1 MPVKVLRDTWLIF
14 QRHLMLMIRS
24 PLWVFLGVAQPVVYL
39 ILFAPLLK
47 PALASMG
54 TDSMADAYRIYVPG
68 MLVALA
74 LAGGL
79 YVGFGLLGDLANG
92 VIERSRVTTVSRVA
106 LLLGR
111 SLRDVVTVLVQS
123 VLISLMAIPFG
134 LRVYLG
140 NILLGYLLLAL
151 INLATSSISYGI
163 AIKVNNPN
171 VLGQV
176 INNMAQPLMLL
187 SGTLLPLALAPLWL
201 RTAAN
206 WNPFNWAVNGMR
218 ALYAGHPGDPH
229 VWQGFVVIAGLV
241 VVAVAWAARSF
252 SRSVS

>member
-1 MPVKVLRDTWLIF
+1 MKVLRDTWLIF
-14 QRHLMLMIRS
+14 QRQLLLMARS
-24 PLWVFLGVAQPVVYL
+24 PMWIFLGVAQPVVYL

-54 TDSMADAYRIYVPG
+54 THSMTDAYRVYVPG
-68 MLVALA
+68 MLVALGIG
-74 LAGGL
+74 GGL

-92 VIERSRVTTVSRVA
+92 VIERCRVTTVSRVA

-111 SLRDVVTVLVQS
+111 ALRDVVTVIVQS
-123 VLISLMAIPFG
+123 IIITVLSLPFG
-134 LRVYLG
+134 LFVYIG
-140 NILLGYLLLAL
+140 NILLGYAMLAL
-151 INLATSSISYGI
+151 ISLAAASISYGI

-176 INNMAQPLMLL
+176 INNVAQPLMLL

-201 RTAAN
+201 RTVAD
-206 WNPFNWAVNGMR
+206 WNPFNWAVTGMR

-229 VWQGFVVIAGLV
+229 VWQGFVIIAALM

-252 SRSVS
+252 ARSVR

>member
-1 MPVKVLRDTWLIF
+1 MKVLRDTWLIF
-14 QRHLMLMIRS
+14 QRHMLLMIRS
-24 PLWVFLGVAQPVVYL
+24 PLWVFLGIAQPVVYL

-47 PALASMG
+47 PALQSLGATSMI
-54 TDSMADAYRIYVPG
+54 DAYRVYVPG

-74 LAGGL
+74 IGGGL

-111 SLRDVVTVLVQS
+111 ALRDVVTVVVQS
-123 VLISLMAIPFG
+123 ILITVLSLPFG
-134 LRVYLG
+134 LITNIG
-140 NILLGYLLLAL
+140 NILLGYAILAL
-151 INLATSSISYGI
+151 ISLAAASISYGI

-176 INNMAQPLMLL
+176 INNLAQPLMLL

-201 RTAAN
+201 RTIADY
-206 WNPFNWAVNGMR
+206 NPFNWAATGMR
-218 ALYAGHPGDPH
+218 ALYAGHPGDTH
-229 VWQGFVVIAGLV
+229 VWGSLVICGALVIA
-241 VVAVAWAARSF
+241 AVTWSASLFARS
-252 SRSVS
+252 VK

>member
-1 MPVKVLRDTWLIF
+1 MKVLRDTWLIF
-14 QRHLMLMIRS
+14 QRHILLMVRS
-24 PLWVFLGVAQPVVYL
+24 PLWVFLGIAQPVVYL

-47 PALASMG
+47 PALQSMG
-54 TDSMADAYRIYVPG
+54 ATSMIDAYRVYVPG

-74 LAGGL
+74 IGGGL

-111 SLRDVVTVLVQS
+111 ALRDVVTVIVQS
-123 VLISLMAIPFG
+123 VLITVLSLPFG
-134 LRVYLG
+134 LITNIG
-140 NILLGYLLLAL
+140 NILLGYAILAL
-151 INLATSSISYGI
+151 ISLAAASISYGI

-176 INNMAQPLMLL
+176 INNVAQPLMLL

-201 RTAAN
+201 RTIADY
-206 WNPFNWAVNGMR
+206 NPFNWAVTGMR
-218 ALYAGHPGDPH
+218 ALYAGHPGDTH
-229 VWQGFVVIAGLV
+229 VWGSLVFCGAVVIA
-241 VVAVAWAARSF
+241 AVAWSASLFARS
-252 SRSVS
+252 VK

>member
-1 MPVKVLRDTWLIF
+1 MKVLRDTWLIF
-14 QRHLMLMIRS
+14 QRHILLMVRS
-24 PLWVFLGVAQPVVYL
+24 PLWVFLGIAQPVVYL

-54 TDSMADAYRIYVPG
+54 ANSMIDAYRVYVPG

-74 LAGGL
+74 IGGGL

-111 SLRDVVTVLVQS
+111 ALRDVVTVIVQS
-123 VLISLMAIPFG
+123 VLITILSLPFG
-134 LRVYLG
+134 LITNIG
-140 NILLGYLLLAL
+140 NILLGYAILAL
-151 INLATSSISYGI
+151 ISLSAASISYGI

-176 INNMAQPLMLL
+176 INNVAQPLMLL

-201 RTAAN
+201 RTVADY
-206 WNPFNWAVNGMR
+206 NPFNWAVTGMR
-218 ALYAGHPGDPH
+218 ALYAGHPGDTH
-229 VWQGFVVIAGLV
+229 VWGSIVFCGALV
-241 VVAVAWAARSF
+241 VVAVAWSANLFARS
-252 SRSVS
+252 VK

>member
-1 MPVKVLRDTWLIF
+1 LIF
-14 QRHLMLMIRS
+14 QRQLLLMVRS
-24 PLWVFLGVAQPVVYL
+24 PMWIFLGIAQPIVYL

-54 TDSMADAYRIYVPG
+54 TNSMADAYRIYVPG
-68 MLVALA
+68 MLVALGIG
-74 LAGGL
+74 GGL

-92 VIERSRVTTVSRVA
+92 VIDRSRVTTVSRVA

-111 SLRDVVTVLVQS
+111 SLRDMVTVIVQS
-123 VLISLMAIPFG
+123 ILITLLALPFG
-134 LRVYLG
+134 LLVNLG
-140 NILLGYLLLAL
+140 SILLGYLLLAL
-151 INLATSSISYGI
+151 ITLSSASISYGI

-201 RTAAN
+201 REVSN
-206 WNPFNWAVNGMR
+206 WNPFQWAVTGMR
-218 ALYAGHPGDPH
+218 ALYHGHPTDPH
-229 VWQGFVVIAGLV
+229 VWESFVIVGALM
-241 VVAVAWAARSF
+241 VVAIAWASRSFARSV
-252 SRSVS
+252 R

>member
-1 MPVKVLRDTWLIF
+1 MKVLRDTWLIF
-14 QRHLMLMIRS
+14 QRHMLLMIRS
-24 PLWVFLGVAQPVVYL
+24 PLWVFLGIAQPVVYL

-47 PALASMG
+47 PALQSMG
-54 TDSMADAYRIYVPG
+54 KTSMLDAYRVYVPG

-74 LAGGL
+74 IGGGL

-111 SLRDVVTVLVQS
+111 ALRDVVTVIVQS
-123 VLISLMAIPFG
+123 ILITVLSVPFG
-134 LRVYLG
+134 LITNIG
-140 NILLGYLLLAL
+140 NILLGYAILAL
-151 INLATSSISYGI
+151 ISLSAAAISYGI

-176 INNMAQPLMLL
+176 INNVAQPLMLL

-201 RTAAN
+201 RTIADY
-206 WNPFNWAVNGMR
+206 NPFNWAVTGMR
-218 ALYAGHPGDPH
+218 ALYAGDAGDVH
-229 VWQGFVVIAGLV
+229 VWGSIVFCGALV
-241 VVAVAWAARSF
+241 VAAVTWSASLFARS
-252 SRSVS
+252 VK

>member
-1 MPVKVLRDTWLIF
+1 VKVLRDTWLIF
-14 QRHLMLMIRS
+14 QRQILLMARS
-24 PLWVFLGVAQPVVYL
+24 PLWIFLGIAQPVVFL
-39 ILFAPLLK
+39 LLFAPLLK

-54 TDSMADAYRIYVPG
+54 TESMTDAYRVYVPG

-74 LAGGL
+74 IGGGL

-111 SLRDVVTVLVQS
+111 SLRDVVTVLIQS
-123 VLISLMAIPFG
+123 VIITVLSLPFG
-134 LRVYLG
+134 LITNLG
-140 NILLGYLLLAL
+140 NILLGYAILAL
-151 INLATSSISYGI
+151 ISLSAASISYGI

-176 INNMAQPLMLL
+176 INNVAQPLMLL

-201 RTAAN
+201 RTVAD
-206 WNPFNWAVNGMR
+206 WNPFNWAVTGMR
-218 ALYAGHPGDPH
+218 ALYAGNPGDDH
-229 VWQGFVVIAGLV
+229 VWKSIVICAALV
-241 VVAVAWAARSF
+241 VVAVAWSARLFARS
-252 SRSVS
+252 VK

>member
-1 MPVKVLRDTWLIF
+1 MKVLRDTWLIF
-14 QRHLMLMIRS
+14 QRHMLLMIRS
-24 PLWVFLGVAQPVVYL
+24 PLWVFLGVAQPIVYL

-47 PALASMG
+47 PALQSLGATSMI
-54 TDSMADAYRIYVPG
+54 DAYRVYVPG

-74 LAGGL
+74 IGGGL

-111 SLRDVVTVLVQS
+111 SLRDVVTVIVQS
-123 VLISLMAIPFG
+123 AIITVIAVPFGIINNLGNVLLGYAILALISLA
-134 LRVYLG
+134 
-140 NILLGYLLLAL
+140 A
-151 INLATSSISYGI
+151 ASISYGI

-176 INNMAQPLMLL
+176 INNLAQPLMLL

-201 RTAAN
+201 RTVADY
-206 WNPFNWAVNGMR
+206 NPFNWAVTGMR
-218 ALYAGHPGDPH
+218 ALYTGHPGDNH
-229 VWQGFVVIAGLV
+229 VWGSIVICSALV
-241 VVAVAWAARSF
+241 VVAVAWSASLFARS
-252 SRSVS
+252 VK